1 MNRDIRFRGQT
12 ANGRWVYGSL
22 VVDDSGILE
31 PSIYY
36 PVGDNYRR
44 MEWVYV
50 SKDSIGQFTGEYDS
64 HNDEIYE
71 GDTIWIEA
79 LKKEGEVVWNNSR
92 LMIKVHDY
100 ETHTT
105 TFYEISDISEFKK
118 SGEVK
123 SYI

>member
-22 VVDDSGILE
+22 VVDDSDILE
-31 PSIYY
+31 PAIYY

-64 HNDEIYE
+64 HNDENYE

-92 LMIKVHDY
+92 LMIKIYDY

>member
-1 MNRDIRFRGQT
+1 MGICIKGFH
-12 ANGRWVYGSL
+12 WSVYTE
-22 VVDDSGILE
+22 VKDATFSGAADYE
-31 PSIYY
+31 AC
-36 PVGDNYRR
+36 
-44 MEWVYV
+44 
-50 SKDSIGQFTGEYDS
+50 SKKAEAK
-64 HNDEIYE
+64 
-71 GDTIWIEA
+71 IEA

-92 LMIKVHDY
+92 LMIKIYDY